1 MVRGH
6 KVFNFK
12 YWSFSLALS
21 LPLIAN
27 QFATQILNNS
37 GRVMIGWFVN
47 DSAVGIYGTLSSI
60 STVSTIVWSAINSSF
75 IPFLY
80 RNIDNNEGKKKIK
93 NLSQLLLAVYAMV
106 CVLITFLAPEV
117 VKIMATDEY
126 YSAIYIMPAISAA
139 IFQNAIS
146 NMYANVLRYA
156 AVIGLLLGGCI
167 LLKKYDKLGKD
178 RRVGDCLD

>member
-1 MVRGH
+1 
-6 KVFNFK
+6 
-12 YWSFSLALS
+12 
-21 LPLIAN
+21 
-27 QFATQILNNS
+27 
-37 GRVMIGWFVN
+37 
-47 DSAVGIYGTLSSI
+47 
-60 STVSTIVWSAINSSF
+60 
-75 IPFLY
+75 
-80 RNIDNNEGKKKIK
+80 
-93 NLSQLLLAVYAMV
+93 MV

-146 NMYANVLRYA
+146 NMYANVLLYHKKSSYILISSVTAAIVNIVLNALLIPLFGYQAAAYSMLIAFMLLSYLQMFISRKLHFKITDSCETVYNDSAIIVIQWATIILSFTSMVLYHFTILRYA

-178 RRVGDCLD
+178 RRVRDCLD

>member
-1 MVRGH
+1 MARQRYEYRYKAATAVTILSAIVASVLSVIVVIFLRNNHSEAVAEGRLIANYGVLYAVALVLWIYIMVRGH
-6 KVFNFK
+6 KIFNFK
-12 YWSFSLALS
+12 YWNFSLALS

-47 DSAVGIYGTLSSI
+47 NSAVGIYGTLSSI

-93 NLSQLLLAVYAMV
+93 NLSQLLLAV
-106 CVLITFLAPEV
+106 
-117 VKIMATDEY
+117 
-126 YSAIYIMPAISAA
+126 
-139 IFQNAIS
+139 
-146 NMYANVLRYA
+146 
-156 AVIGLLLGGCI
+156 
-167 LLKKYDKLGKD
+167 
-178 RRVGDCLD
+178 

>member
-6 KVFNFK
+6 KIFNFK

-47 DSAVGIYGTLSSI
+47 NSAVGIYGTLSSI

-75 IPFLY
+75 IP
-80 RNIDNNEGKKKIK
+80 KH
-93 NLSQLLLAVYAMV
+93 
-106 CVLITFLAPEV
+106 
-117 VKIMATDEY
+117 
-126 YSAIYIMPAISAA
+126 
-139 IFQNAIS
+139 
-146 NMYANVLRYA
+146 
-156 AVIGLLLGGCI
+156 
-167 LLKKYDKLGKD
+167 
-178 RRVGDCLD
+178 